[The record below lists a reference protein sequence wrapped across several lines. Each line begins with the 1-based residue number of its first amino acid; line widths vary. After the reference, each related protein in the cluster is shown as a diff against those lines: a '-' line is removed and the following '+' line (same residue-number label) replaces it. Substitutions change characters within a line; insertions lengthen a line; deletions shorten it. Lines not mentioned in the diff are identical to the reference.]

1 MSNALWENFFEHYQ
15 YVLFGWSMN
24 VLWQIKKAFVK
35 SVLPVGN
42 IKSEEF
48 KNSSLFII
56 DDKLKFTNYRLFLRL
71 FNASALFDI
80 TIPTA

>member
-1 MSNALWENFFEHYQ
+1 MVAD
-15 YVLFGWSMN
+15 
-24 VLWQIKKAFVK
+24 KKTRTHK

-56 DDKLKFTNYRLFLRL
+56 DDKLKFIFLL
-71 FNASALFDI
+71 YKFFKVEMPVGVNQLSVLMFI
-80 TIPTA
+80 T

>member
-1 MSNALWENFFEHYQ
+1 MGKFFRALPICIVRMEYECFMVN
-15 YVLFGWSMN
+15 
-24 VLWQIKKAFVK
+24 KKAFVK

-56 DDKLKFTNYRLFLRL
+56 DDKLKFIDYRLFLRL

>member
-1 MSNALWENFFEHYQ
+1 MGKFFRALPICIVRMEYERFVAN
-15 YVLFGWSMN
+15 
-24 VLWQIKKAFVK
+24 KKAFVK

-56 DDKLKFTNYRLFLRL
+56 DDKLKFTDYRLFLRL